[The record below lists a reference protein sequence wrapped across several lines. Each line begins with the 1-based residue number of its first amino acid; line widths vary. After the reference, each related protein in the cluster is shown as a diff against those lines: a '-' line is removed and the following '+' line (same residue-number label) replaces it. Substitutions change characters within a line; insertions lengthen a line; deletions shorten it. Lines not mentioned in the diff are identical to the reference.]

1 MPAELSVAVGE
12 RELREGC
19 RGCFR
24 GSGGPYREGDK
35 RDKDRGFR
43 GGHECH
49 RARIPR
55 LRRHGGADNAAVPG
69 RVVLHMRKG
78 QGRGN
83 TGRGAGDDSAVHH
96 RSGGGAQR
104 SGVLGYGELHGPR
117 ERQERAG
124 KGNFRHDGEADK
136 RTRAPRRAGKVRKA
150 GEPRVTR
157 DEFIEGNLPL
167 VHKLANRFRGRGV
180 EYEELYAA
188 GCVGL
193 VKAVDR
199 FEPERGLCFSTYAV
213 PVILGEIRR
222 LFRDGGSVKI
232 SRSLKELSVKAARLR
247 DQLSANGE
255 PRISDIAQALGV
267 TPEEAA
273 EALCAGIPP
282 VSLDHGGEDGEPLPV
297 PSASGE
303 DALIDRL
310 ALRQCLSELSGEDR
324 EILMLRYFRRKTQ
337 SETAQILGMT
347 QVMVSR
353 RERKLLKEL
362 REQLV

>member
-1 MPAELSVAVGE
+1 M
-12 RELREGC
+12 
-19 RGCFR
+19 
-24 GSGGPYREGDK
+24 
-35 RDKDRGFR
+35 
-43 GGHECH
+43 
-49 RARIPR
+49 
-55 LRRHGGADNAAVPG
+55 
-69 RVVLHMRKG
+69 
-78 QGRGN
+78 
-83 TGRGAGDDSAVHH
+83 
-96 RSGGGAQR
+96 
-104 SGVLGYGELHGPR
+104 
-117 ERQERAG
+117 
-124 KGNFRHDGEADK
+124 
-136 RTRAPRRAGKVRKA
+136 
-150 GEPRVTR
+150 TR

-213 PVILGEIRR
+213 PVILGEMRR

-337 SETAQILGMT
+337 CETAQILGMT

>member
-1 MPAELSVAVGE
+1 M
-12 RELREGC
+12 
-19 RGCFR
+19 
-24 GSGGPYREGDK
+24 
-35 RDKDRGFR
+35 
-43 GGHECH
+43 
-49 RARIPR
+49 
-55 LRRHGGADNAAVPG
+55 
-69 RVVLHMRKG
+69 
-78 QGRGN
+78 
-83 TGRGAGDDSAVHH
+83 
-96 RSGGGAQR
+96 
-104 SGVLGYGELHGPR
+104 
-117 ERQERAG
+117 
-124 KGNFRHDGEADK
+124 
-136 RTRAPRRAGKVRKA
+136 
-150 GEPRVTR
+150 TR

-232 SRSLKELSVKAARLR
+232 SRSLKELSVKAARVR

-337 SETAQILGMT
+337 CETAQILGMT

-353 RERKLLKEL
+353 RERKLLKAL

>member
-1 MPAELSVAVGE
+1 M
-12 RELREGC
+12 
-19 RGCFR
+19 
-24 GSGGPYREGDK
+24 
-35 RDKDRGFR
+35 
-43 GGHECH
+43 
-49 RARIPR
+49 
-55 LRRHGGADNAAVPG
+55 
-69 RVVLHMRKG
+69 
-78 QGRGN
+78 
-83 TGRGAGDDSAVHH
+83 
-96 RSGGGAQR
+96 
-104 SGVLGYGELHGPR
+104 
-117 ERQERAG
+117 
-124 KGNFRHDGEADK
+124 
-136 RTRAPRRAGKVRKA
+136 
-150 GEPRVTR
+150 TR

-282 VSLDHGGEDGEPLPV
+282 VSLDHGGDGEPLPV

-310 ALRQCLSELSGEDR
+310 ALRQCLSELSVEDR

-337 SETAQILGMT
+337 CETAQILGMT

>member
-1 MPAELSVAVGE
+1 M
-12 RELREGC
+12 
-19 RGCFR
+19 
-24 GSGGPYREGDK
+24 
-35 RDKDRGFR
+35 
-43 GGHECH
+43 
-49 RARIPR
+49 
-55 LRRHGGADNAAVPG
+55 
-69 RVVLHMRKG
+69 
-78 QGRGN
+78 
-83 TGRGAGDDSAVHH
+83 
-96 RSGGGAQR
+96 
-104 SGVLGYGELHGPR
+104 
-117 ERQERAG
+117 
-124 KGNFRHDGEADK
+124 
-136 RTRAPRRAGKVRKA
+136 
-150 GEPRVTR
+150 TR

-167 VHKLANRFRGRGV
+167 VHKLANSFRGRGV

-337 SETAQILGMT
+337 CETAQILGMT

>member
-1 MPAELSVAVGE
+1 
-12 RELREGC
+12 
-19 RGCFR
+19 
-24 GSGGPYREGDK
+24 
-35 RDKDRGFR
+35 
-43 GGHECH
+43 
-49 RARIPR
+49 
-55 LRRHGGADNAAVPG
+55 
-69 RVVLHMRKG
+69 
-78 QGRGN
+78 
-83 TGRGAGDDSAVHH
+83 
-96 RSGGGAQR
+96 
-104 SGVLGYGELHGPR
+104 
-117 ERQERAG
+117 
-124 KGNFRHDGEADK
+124 
-136 RTRAPRRAGKVRKA
+136 
-150 GEPRVTR
+150 VTR

-180 EYEELYAA
+180 KYEELYAA

>member
-1 MPAELSVAVGE
+1 M
-12 RELREGC
+12 
-19 RGCFR
+19 
-24 GSGGPYREGDK
+24 
-35 RDKDRGFR
+35 
-43 GGHECH
+43 
-49 RARIPR
+49 
-55 LRRHGGADNAAVPG
+55 
-69 RVVLHMRKG
+69 
-78 QGRGN
+78 
-83 TGRGAGDDSAVHH
+83 
-96 RSGGGAQR
+96 
-104 SGVLGYGELHGPR
+104 
-117 ERQERAG
+117 
-124 KGNFRHDGEADK
+124 
-136 RTRAPRRAGKVRKA
+136 
-150 GEPRVTR
+150 TR

-337 SETAQILGMT
+337 CETAQILGMT

-353 RERKLLKEL
+353 RERKLLKDL
-362 REQLV
+362 R

>member
-1 MPAELSVAVGE
+1 MT
-12 RELREGC
+12 
-19 RGCFR
+19 RG
-24 GSGGPYREGDK
+24 
-35 RDKDRGFR
+35 
-43 GGHECH
+43 
-49 RARIPR
+49 
-55 LRRHGGADNAAVPG
+55 
-69 RVVLHMRKG
+69 
-78 QGRGN
+78 
-83 TGRGAGDDSAVHH
+83 
-96 RSGGGAQR
+96 
-104 SGVLGYGELHGPR
+104 
-117 ERQERAG
+117 
-124 KGNFRHDGEADK
+124 
-136 RTRAPRRAGKVRKA
+136 
-150 GEPRVTR
+150 
-157 DEFIEGNLPL
+157 EFIEGNLPL

>member
-1 MPAELSVAVGE
+1 M
-12 RELREGC
+12 
-19 RGCFR
+19 
-24 GSGGPYREGDK
+24 
-35 RDKDRGFR
+35 
-43 GGHECH
+43 
-49 RARIPR
+49 
-55 LRRHGGADNAAVPG
+55 
-69 RVVLHMRKG
+69 
-78 QGRGN
+78 
-83 TGRGAGDDSAVHH
+83 
-96 RSGGGAQR
+96 
-104 SGVLGYGELHGPR
+104 
-117 ERQERAG
+117 
-124 KGNFRHDGEADK
+124 
-136 RTRAPRRAGKVRKA
+136 
-150 GEPRVTR
+150 TR

-222 LFRDGGSVKI
+222 MFRDGGSVKI
-232 SRSLKELSVKAARLR
+232 SRSLKELSVKAARVR

-282 VSLDHGGEDGEPLPV
+282 VSLDQGGEDGEPLPV

-337 SETAQILGMT
+337 CETAQILGMT

>member
-1 MPAELSVAVGE
+1 
-12 RELREGC
+12 
-19 RGCFR
+19 
-24 GSGGPYREGDK
+24 
-35 RDKDRGFR
+35 
-43 GGHECH
+43 
-49 RARIPR
+49 
-55 LRRHGGADNAAVPG
+55 
-69 RVVLHMRKG
+69 
-78 QGRGN
+78 
-83 TGRGAGDDSAVHH
+83 
-96 RSGGGAQR
+96 
-104 SGVLGYGELHGPR
+104 
-117 ERQERAG
+117 
-124 KGNFRHDGEADK
+124 
-136 RTRAPRRAGKVRKA
+136 
-150 GEPRVTR
+150 VTR

-337 SETAQILGMT
+337 CETAQILGMT

>member
-1 MPAELSVAVGE
+1 M
-12 RELREGC
+12 
-19 RGCFR
+19 
-24 GSGGPYREGDK
+24 
-35 RDKDRGFR
+35 
-43 GGHECH
+43 
-49 RARIPR
+49 
-55 LRRHGGADNAAVPG
+55 
-69 RVVLHMRKG
+69 
-78 QGRGN
+78 
-83 TGRGAGDDSAVHH
+83 
-96 RSGGGAQR
+96 
-104 SGVLGYGELHGPR
+104 
-117 ERQERAG
+117 
-124 KGNFRHDGEADK
+124 
-136 RTRAPRRAGKVRKA
+136 
-150 GEPRVTR
+150 TR

-337 SETAQILGMT
+337 CETAQILGMT

-362 REQLV
+362 REQLL

>member
-1 MPAELSVAVGE
+1 M
-12 RELREGC
+12 
-19 RGCFR
+19 
-24 GSGGPYREGDK
+24 
-35 RDKDRGFR
+35 
-43 GGHECH
+43 
-49 RARIPR
+49 
-55 LRRHGGADNAAVPG
+55 
-69 RVVLHMRKG
+69 
-78 QGRGN
+78 
-83 TGRGAGDDSAVHH
+83 
-96 RSGGGAQR
+96 
-104 SGVLGYGELHGPR
+104 
-117 ERQERAG
+117 
-124 KGNFRHDGEADK
+124 
-136 RTRAPRRAGKVRKA
+136 
-150 GEPRVTR
+150 TR
-157 DEFIEGNLPL
+157 DEFVVGNLPL

-324 EILMLRYFRRKTQ
+324 EKLMLRYFRRKTQ